1 MAWRLIITALAL
13 ASPGFSAVCLEKAST
28 VPHGWKMLNRVPEP
42 STLMRFSI
50 ALRQPGIQDLTSKI
64 LSNSRLQTDDIL
76 AMRLPDI
83 KDVENVMKWLGSN
96 DIVTAAVDHDWI
108 HVSTTVEKA
117 NKLLDMHLRRYSF
130 DDKAP
135 ILRTTEYNIPDEL
148 AGIIDFVHPIANF
161 MTPEHEVAKATLL
174 PRDQVLNQRD
184 DPCFPSTRQ
193 DCLSKLY
200 GINYVTPDN
209 QSPIRFGITGF
220 LEQWA
225 NYADLHES
233 FLQSRPDLIKA
244 GYNFTVELLN
254 GGENRQEFGTA
265 GTEANLDIQFG
276 MAVGYPTKVTYYS
289 VGGRGVKL
297 DDQGAPLKG
306 ELDDNEPYLDFLE
319 YIARKPDDEL
329 PHVISM
335 SYADDELSVPKPYA
349 IRVCDL
355 IGMLAARG
363 VSILSGSGDGGS
375 RGGRKAECRS
385 NDGTNKDMTI
395 STFPA
400 SCPWV
405 TSVGAVNNVGDP
417 PEGSV
422 FSSGGFSSYFSRPEW
437 QIEAVDTYV
446 RALNGHL
453 KGYYDP
459 NMRAVPDISAVGT
472 QFVTVVNGQMTIL
485 QGTSASTPVVAA
497 MIALINDARVRKG
510 KKTLGWLNGVLYSPK
525 VREVLQDIT
534 SGQSYSCV
542 FSDGSAPG
550 GWPAARG
557 YDAITGLGVPSNFGK
572 FMDVLAEV

>member
-13 ASPGFSAVCLEKAST
+13 ASPGLSAVCLEKAST
-28 VPHGWKMLNRVPEP
+28 VPHRWKMLDRVPEP

-76 AMRLPDI
+76 AMRLPDK

-96 DIVTAAVDHDWI
+96 DIITAAVDHDWI

-161 MTPEHEVAKATLL
+161 MTPEHEVSKATLL

-184 DPCFPSTRQ
+184 DPCFPQTRQ

-220 LEQWA
+220 LEEWA
-225 NYADLHES
+225 NYADLHDS

-385 NDGTNKDMTI
+385 NNGTNKDMTI

-446 RALNGHL
+446 QALNGHL

-525 VREVLQDIT
+525 VREILQDIT